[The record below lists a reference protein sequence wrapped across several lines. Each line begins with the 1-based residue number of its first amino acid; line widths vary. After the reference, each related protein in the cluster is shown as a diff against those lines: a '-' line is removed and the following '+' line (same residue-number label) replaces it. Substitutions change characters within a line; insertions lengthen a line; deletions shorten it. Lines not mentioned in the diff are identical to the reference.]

1 MKSKKNKKII
11 IVVIVVI
18 TLAVVL
24 FFIIDKSS
32 KKGETVTT
40 KDIKVVPLT
49 LEEKQKVIS
58 TVLSSE
64 FIKDIPENN
73 PIALTFFSFENGERV
88 WRDSFLI
95 GRNQLLSEGNP
106 AVHLSL
112 PSKYISE
119 FSEDNL
125 CDIIKEANKN
135 GDLGF
140 YSEHSEVSLFIKYAG
155 MLKHRECFGF

>member
-1 MKSKKNKKII
+1 MVII
-11 IVVIVVI
+11 
-18 TLAVVL
+18 LAVVL

-95 GRNQLLSEGNP
+95 G
-106 AVHLSL
+106 
-112 PSKYISE
+112 
-119 FSEDNL
+119 
-125 CDIIKEANKN
+125 
-135 GDLGF
+135 
-140 YSEHSEVSLFIKYAG
+140 
-155 MLKHRECFGF
+155 